1 MTTRR
6 TARRI
11 CAVLIGCALSVV
23 VPATARA
30 DTPRPVS
37 VLSAPVQ
44 FAEVAG
50 ATLGYREAGKGL
62 PLVMIAGSSNTMA
75 EWDPHLLD
83 ELASTRRIIVF
94 DNRGAGTSTG
104 DVTALTIELMARDT
118 AQLIAQVAGGR
129 ADVLGWSMGGFVAQ
143 ELAIRHPESVRR
155 LVLASTDCG
164 GPDTAGPTPRAL
176 RVLTDPDATT
186 AQRMSILFPRD
197 RQGAASAWTAAVGAA
212 YAAGGYQPE
221 NAFDVSPA
229 TARAQ
234 VKASGPLWLTKGR
247 GTCDRIHR
255 ITAQTLIAA
264 GRKDVVV
271 PIVNLKPLSSGIP
284 NSTAVTYRN
293 AGHAFLFQPG
303 LGFAQKVG
311 AFLDRRP

>member
-1 MTTRR
+1 MATRR
-6 TARRI
+6 TPRWI
-11 CAVLIGCALSVV
+11 CAVLIGCALLVA
-23 VPATARA
+23 VPTTARA

-44 FAEVAG
+44 FAAVGG
-50 ATLGYREAGKGL
+50 ATLGYREAGSGR
-62 PLVMIAGSSNTMA
+62 PLVLIAGSSNTMA
-75 EWDPHLLD
+75 EWDPRLLG
-83 ELASTRRIIVF
+83 ELAATRRVIVF

-176 RVLTDPDATT
+176 RVLTDSDATT

-197 RQGAASAWTAAVGAA
+197 RQGAAAAWMAAVGEA

-229 TARAQ
+229 TAKAQ
-234 VKASGPLWLTKGR
+234 VKAAGPLWLAKGR
-247 GTCDRIHR
+247 GTCDRIDR
-255 ITAQTLIAA
+255 ITAPTLIAA

-271 PIVNLKPLSSGIP
+271 PVANHRALRQGIAV
-284 NSTAVTYRN
+284 STSVTYRD

-303 LGFAQKVG
+303 LRFGRTVSD
-311 AFLDRRP
+311 FLSR